1 MKTAEETGMD
11 NQEPAKPADIRSLTE
26 RIRSDVLIGTFRPG
40 EWLRQ
45 IDLQETYGTTRAQI
59 RRSLDDLV
67 LMGMAEHVPNRGI
80 RLIMPS
86 IEARSQISE
95 IRTILEHEA
104 AAMMVKDVRSGDIT
118 VIAASAEAFEQAV
131 EIGSYA
137 ELRRLN
143 HEFHRTMNSCLAN
156 TMMATLLN
164 DLRERDLPG
173 SWSGWVSAATL
184 KTSSDDHLA
193 MVDALRRRDA
203 SCLADIFTR
212 HINRWRT
219 HATDVAPGRT

>member
-1 MKTAEETGMD
+1 MD
-11 NQEPAKPADIRSLTE
+11 SQEPAKPADMLRPLTE

-80 RLIMPS
+80 RLVAPS
-86 IEARSQISE
+86 TEARSQISE
-95 IRTILEHEA
+95 IRTILEREA
-104 AAMMVKDVRSGDIT
+104 ALMMVKDVRSGDMGKI
-118 VIAASAEAFEQAV
+118 AEAAAAFEKAV

-143 HEFHRTMNSCLAN
+143 HEFHRVLNGCLVN

-164 DLRERDLPG
+164 DLRERNLPG
-173 SWSGWVSAATL
+173 SWSGWVSATTL
-184 KTSSDDHLA
+184 KASSDDHVE
-193 MVDALRRRDA
+193 MVEALRKRDGPR
-203 SCLADIFTR
+203 LADIFTR

-219 HATDVAPGRT
+219 SRHLHPDYSD

>member
-1 MKTAEETGMD
+1 MD
-11 NQEPAKPADIRSLTE
+11 SQEPAKPADMLRPLTE
-26 RIRSDVLIGTFRPG
+26 RIRSDVLVGTFRPG

-80 RLIMPS
+80 RLVVPS
-86 IEARSQISE
+86 TEARSQISE
-95 IRTILEHEA
+95 IRTILEREA
-104 AAMMVKDVRSGDIT
+104 ALMMVKDVRSGDIEK
-118 VIAASAEAFEQAV
+118 IAGAAAAFEKAV

-143 HEFHRTMNSCLAN
+143 HEFHRTLNSCLVN

-164 DLRERDLPG
+164 DLRERNLPG
-173 SWSGWVSAATL
+173 SWSGWISATTL
-184 KTSSDDHLA
+184 KASSDDHA
-193 MVDALRRRDA
+193 EMVEALRKRDGLR
-203 SCLADIFTR
+203 LADIFTR

-219 HATDVAPGRT
+219 HAPDATLDRT